1 VLDVCANFFIKMAL
15 IRLDLPTLDL
25 PIKDISGKT
34 TFGYCLGCVALN
46 KKFVCFLK

>member
-1 VLDVCANFFIKMAL
+1 MWANFFMNIAL

-34 TFGYCLGCVALN
+34 TFGC
-46 KKFVCFLK
+46 